1 MPTDSTAMNILG
13 IETSCDETAAAV
25 VQDGR
30 TILSNV
36 IASQVDIHSR
46 YGGIVPEVA
55 SRQHLLSI
63 GPIINEA
70 LKQANVTWSD
80 LNAVA
85 VTNGPG
91 LAGSLLVGVNAA
103 KSIAAAHNLTLVGV
117 NHLEGHIYAN
127 WLDGNTPEFPALC
140 LIVSGGHS
148 DILIMRDHGRYRMLG
163 RTRDDAAGEAFDKVS
178 RLLGL
183 GYPGGPA
190 IEKATRRAND
200 TRYRLPRAWLKDTD
214 DFSFSGLKTAVLH
227 LVEEHSNN
235 SDESE
240 SPHESWTET
249 EKAEIAAAFQKSVV
263 DVLVTKA
270 IAAAERSG
278 ARNILLC
285 GGVAANQALRNE
297 LSGKSNIPLFIPK
310 PILCTDNAAMI
321 ASCGYYHIQKG
332 ETSDLYLDVRPNA
345 AIQQT

>member
-1 MPTDSTAMNILG
+1 MNILG

-25 VQDGR
+25 VRDGQ

-36 IASQVDIHSR
+36 IASQVDIHAR
-46 YGGIVPEVA
+46 YGGVVPEVA

-63 GPIINEA
+63 ISIIKEA
-70 LKQANVTWSD
+70 MKQADISWND
-80 LNAVA
+80 LSAIA

-103 KSIAAAHNLTLVGV
+103 KAMAAAHSLTLIGI
-117 NHLEGHIYAN
+117 NHLEGHVYAN
-127 WLDGNTPEFPALC
+127 WLEGNTPEFPALC

-148 DILIMRDHGRYRMLG
+148 DILLMQDHGRYQILG

-190 IEKATRRAND
+190 IEKAARGVND

-214 DFSFSGLKTAVLH
+214 DFSFSGLKTAVLR
-227 LVEEHSNN
+227 LVEESIDQNN
-235 SDESE
+235 Y
-240 SPHESWTET
+240 TECDT
-249 EKAEIAAAFQKSVV
+249 DALEPSAKAEIAASFQKAVV
-263 DVLVTKA
+263 DVLVTKT

-285 GGVAANQALRNE
+285 GGVAANQALRKE
-297 LSGKSNIPLFIPK
+297 MSDKSPLPLFIPK
-310 PILCTDNAAMI
+310 PLLCTDNAAMI
-321 ASCGYYHIQKG
+321 ASCGYYHSRRG
-332 ETSDLYLDVRPNA
+332 ECSDLYLDVKPNT
-345 AIQQT
+345 AIQQQ